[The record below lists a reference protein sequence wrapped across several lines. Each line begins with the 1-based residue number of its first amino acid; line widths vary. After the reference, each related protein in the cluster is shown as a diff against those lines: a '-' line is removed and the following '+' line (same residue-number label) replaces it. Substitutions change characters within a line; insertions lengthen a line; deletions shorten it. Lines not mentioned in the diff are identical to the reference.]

1 MNLGPGGAGDAVP
14 AGMPSA
20 VPGGTV
26 SGITGTADLCHA
38 ALFYGGRD
46 DYLPATVGLL
56 RGALDRDEPVFVAVP
71 GRRVSM
77 LRKELGADAGRVAF
91 GDMAQIGRNPA
102 RIIPAVRAFIDGHP
116 GERISYLNE
125 PAWPTRTDRELR
137 EAARHE
143 ALVNLAFAGTAAT
156 IMCPY
161 DLTGL
166 PAEALADAER
176 THPILIQHGVSLPS
190 AAYLG
195 AHVLPARC
203 DQPLAPPPAGTSAG
217 QYRADLHSVRDLV
230 TECAARAGLE
240 LDRMLDLV
248 LAASE
253 VAANTL
259 RHTTANGTVRVW
271 QTDAEILCQI
281 EDSGWITD
289 PLAGRVRPPVEEP
302 GGQGLWLVNQVCD
315 LVEIRSSEIGTTV
328 RMHMS
333 LPR

>member
-1 MNLGPGGAGDAVP
+1 MNLGPRGTGDAVP
-14 AGMPSA
+14 AGMTSA
-20 VPGGTV
+20 VPGEAV
-26 SGITGTADLCHA
+26 RAMAGTADLCHA
-38 ALFYGGRD
+38 ALFYRGRD
-46 DYLPATVGLL
+46 DYLSGTVGLV
-56 RGALDRDEPVFVAVP
+56 RVALDRGEPVFVAVP
-71 GRRVSM
+71 GRRVGM
-77 LRKELGADAGRVAF
+77 LREELGADAGRVVF

-102 RIIPAVRAFIDGHP
+102 RIIPALRAFIDRHP
-116 GERISYLNE
+116 GERISYLDE
-125 PAWPTRTDRELR
+125 PAWPSRTDRELR

-143 ALVNLAFAGTAAT
+143 ALVNLAFAGTPAT

-176 THPILIQHGVSLPS
+176 THPILVQHGVSLPS

-195 AHVLPARC
+195 PHVLPARC
-203 DQPLAPPPAGTSAG
+203 DQPLARPPAGTPTG
-217 QYRADLHSVRDLV
+217 HYRADLHSVRDLV
-230 TECAARAGLE
+230 TECAARAGLQP
-240 LDRMLDLV
+240 DRMLDLV

-259 RHTTANGTVRVW
+259 RHTAAGGTVRVW
-271 QTDAEILCQI
+271 HTDAEILCQI
-281 EDSGWITD
+281 DDSGWITD
-289 PLAGRVRPPVEEP
+289 PLAGRVRPPAEEP

-315 LVEIRSSEIGTTV
+315 LVEIRTGELGTTV